1 MFSQEYFCVLYTGG
15 NLQKVHQNGYYDL
28 NYIIN
33 YMHKNTLQC
42 NLFPKV
48 LSDVLF
54 ANYTQVYFQ
63 K

>member
-1 MFSQEYFCVLYTGG
+1 MFFQEYFLCILH
-15 NLQKVHQNGYYDL
+15 LKLHSKAHL
-28 NYIIN
+28 S
-33 YMHKNTLQC
+33 NTLEC

-54 ANYTQVYFQ
+54 ANYTQRYFQ